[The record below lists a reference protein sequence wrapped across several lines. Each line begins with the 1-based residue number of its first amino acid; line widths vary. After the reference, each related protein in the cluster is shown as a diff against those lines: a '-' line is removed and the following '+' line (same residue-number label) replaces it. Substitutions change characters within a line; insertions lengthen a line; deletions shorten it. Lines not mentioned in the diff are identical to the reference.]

1 MKKIVTRNLMI
12 YMLIAMVFVV
22 AAIFSVQTL
31 SCQSNNTASAKEAL
45 ESVIEK
51 LDSNE
56 SEVQRLS
63 DALGKDNLAK
73 ARAVAQMIK
82 MDPSIVVSQSKLNQL
97 CKDLE
102 IQEIHII
109 DEKGII
115 TDTTIANYIGFD
127 MASGA
132 QSAAFLEILKNP
144 SYELV
149 QEPQKNVI
157 EGNVVQYIGVAR
169 QDAAGIIQLGFSPE
183 VLNNLV
189 SSSETNIVLG
199 EITYESE
206 GYFFAIDETTNVVL
220 ADKNSDTI
228 GKDAAAAGLPTGI
241 KDGSSGSIT
250 RDQVKFHY
258 VVRQHNGMLIGSML
272 SDSEY
277 YQIRFNQT
285 MIVSISIFVI
295 NILLLFMINRLIDF
309 KIIRGIIR
317 ISENLEEIAN
327 GNYDIVV
334 REAGNKEF
342 ELLSSSINKTVSSIR
357 ENLDENNALMA
368 QQEEVMNSNMEL
380 IDNVRN
386 VCTNLDQVSK
396 QTLGN
401 SHAINDGTTQQKQ
414 EVEKLNAIM
423 DTLSG
428 SLSDNAMKS
437 SEIEGITKDAIHQLM
452 NTRETIAQLEASI
465 QDISKTSEEIENIIG
480 EINSIAGQ
488 TNMLSLNASIEAARA
503 GELGKGFAVVA
514 SQVGELAARSAEA
527 ARQTSMLIMNSINS
541 VQRGKE
547 MTTLAVENFEN
558 SVERIK
564 QASQG
569 VNEAAEMARDNV
581 KVVNEALSGLEII
594 SDVVERNVKISNDS
608 EMAAEGM
615 AEESEKLYHMIQ
627 S

>member
-1 MKKIVTRNLMI
+1 MKKIVTRNLLI
-12 YMLIAMVFVV
+12 YMLIAMLLVV
-22 AAIFSVQTL
+22 TAIFTLQTL
-31 SCQSNNTASAKEAL
+31 SSQSSNTASANEAL

-56 SEVQRLS
+56 DEVQRLS

-73 ARAVAQMIK
+73 ARAVAQLINL
-82 MDPSIVVSQSKLNQL
+82 DTSIATSQDKLNQL
-97 CKDLE
+97 CKDFE

-109 DEKGII
+109 NEQGLI
-115 TDTTIANYIGFD
+115 TDTTISSYVGFD
-127 MASGA
+127 MASGE

-144 SYELV
+144 SFELV

-169 QDAAGIIQLGFSPE
+169 QDQAGIIQLGFSPE
-183 VLNNLV
+183 VLNDLV
-189 SSSETNIVLG
+189 ASSETSIVLG
-199 EITYESE
+199 ETAYEAT
-206 GYFFAIDETTNVVL
+206 GYFFAVDKNTNQVI
-220 ADKNSDTI
+220 ADKNTGMI
-228 GKDAAAAGLPTGI
+228 GQDAAAAGLPTGV
-241 KDGSSGSIT
+241 KDGSSGSMT
-250 RDQVKFHY
+250 RDNEKFHY
-258 VVRQHNGMLIGSML
+258 VVREHDGMLVGSML
-272 SDSEY
+272 ADSEY

-285 MIVSISIFVI
+285 VIVSISIFLI
-295 NILLLFMINRLIDF
+295 NVLLLVMINRLVDL
-309 KIIRGIIR
+309 KIIRGIKR
-317 ISENLEEIAN
+317 ISGKLEEVAN

-334 REAGNKEF
+334 NEEGNKEF

-357 ENLDENNALMA
+357 ENLARNNELMA
-368 QQEEVMNSNMEL
+368 RQEEVMNSNMEL

-396 QTLGN
+396 QTLEN
-401 SHAINDGTTQQKQ
+401 SHAINDGTVQQKH

-428 SLSDNAMKS
+428 SLSDNADKS
-437 SEIEGITKDAIHQLM
+437 SEIEGITNDAISQLM
-452 NTRETIAQLEASI
+452 NTRATISQLETSI

-514 SQVGELAARSAEA
+514 TQVGELAARSAEA
-527 ARQTSMLIMNSINS
+527 AKQTSMLIMNSINS
-541 VQRGKE
+541 VQKGKE
-547 MTTLAVENFEN
+547 MTTLAVEDFEN

-564 QASQG
+564 QASKG
-569 VNEAAEMARDNV
+569 VNEAAELARDNV
-581 KVVNEALSGLEII
+581 KVVSEAMAGLESI

-615 AEESEKLYHMIQ
+615 AEESEKLYQMIQ